1 MVPVCSVLNHI
12 TVDLATGDLWL
23 AGHADFKKLI
33 KYHTKPSHTTL
44 SPSQVE
50 RPGLAYYVRERGKE
64 GGRMEGWRDGGRRD
78 KGRN

>member
-1 MVPVCSVLNHI
+1 M
-12 TVDLATGDLWL
+12 

-50 RPGLAYYVRERGKE
+50 RPGLAYYVRERGE
-64 GGRMEGWRDGGRRD
+64 RGREDGGMEGRWA
-78 KGRN
+78 KGQRKELMEGSENMCACKK